1 MPSIIIQKIRKIS
14 VPFINKMMLFVDSW
28 NLMKSALMVI
38 AIINSIGI
46 TSGRIFFLFFQKYI
60 LRIIRVRA
68 ASIWL
73 LAPNVVQRLLLS
85 SSFTVIKYAGIMDI
99 RVAKYLFSK
108 NLIFVADPNSV
119 IIYLCIL
126 VAESS
131 VVAAND
137 TTRTTI
143 SVTDIDSDSPIC

>member
-1 MPSIIIQKIRKIS
+1 
-14 VPFINKMMLFVDSW
+14 
-28 NLMKSALMVI
+28 MKSALMVI

-99 RVAKYLFSK
+99 TVAKYLFSK

-126 VAESS
+126 VAESR
-131 VVAAND
+131 VVAAKD

-143 SVTDIDSDSPIC
+143 RVIDIDSDIPIC